1 MGERNSKTT
10 DFYFFVAQSLISYS
24 ITFPI
29 LIVNAFTI
37 ANKSRS
43 LSCDTVVVCVV
54 GISLDFKNFTINLR
68 SIMLTIIASLLTHSL
83 PSTFNVLNTFLYF
96 LTVMLSTNLLYSQS
110 IRGGKS

>member
-1 MGERNSKTT
+1 MSKGNNKTI

-24 ITFPI
+24 ITLLI

-37 ANKSRS
+37 ANKSKS
-43 LSCDTVVVCVV
+43 LSCDTVVACVV
-54 GISLDFKNFTINLR
+54 GISMDFKNFTIDLR
-68 SIMLTIIASLLTHSL
+68 SIMLTILASLLTHSL